1 MIGPTAVRARVT
13 VKGIVQGVGFRPFV
27 CRLARSLGLTGWV
40 GNYPSGALLEV
51 EGPPVRIEVFLERVR
66 TERPATSRI
75 DDMAVHPLPLQGET
89 AFVIRTSA
97 EEGAKRVVIPP
108 DLATCAD
115 CLCELRD
122 PRDRRYRYP
131 FLTCTQCGPRFS
143 LIRDIPY
150 DRANTTMSRF
160 PLCRDCRAEYE
171 DHTNRRFHAEAIA
184 CPACGPQ
191 LWLWYANGD
200 VIAQREDAISQACAL
215 IRQGGIVAVKGIGGF
230 HLWADAASETAV
242 RRLRERKVR
251 PEKPLAVMFPSL
263 DAVRACCD
271 LSLEE
276 EQWLASPQAP
286 IVLAHRKTG
295 GMLAES
301 VAPGN
306 PLIGAILPSAPLH
319 HLLMAELQHPVV
331 ATSGNLSEEPI
342 VFDEAEALRR
352 LGGLADA
359 FLVHDRPIARPVDD
373 SVVRVFPCGSEAKGE
388 RRGEEPKT
396 NVIILRRARGFVPQ
410 TITLSEEVCQ
420 GRTDAPILAVG
431 GHLKNTIA
439 LLAGN
444 QVLMS
449 QHLGDLGTVE
459 AGAVFRRA
467 VEDLQR
473 LVGVK
478 PSMVACDRHPDYWS
492 TSFARALAESF
503 GVPLV
508 QVQHH
513 HAHVAACMA
522 EHNLDGEVLGV
533 AWDGAGYGSDG
544 TIWGGEWLRATYQG
558 FRRVAH
564 LRPFRL
570 PGGEQAA
577 REPRRCALA
586 LLWET
591 FGADA
596 LDLASAEHDDRLEQR
611 LVLTAML
618 QRQINSPVTTSV
630 GRLFDAVASIT
641 GFCHAATFEGQ
652 AAMAIEWAA
661 MRGRSSGSGGEAD
674 YPLPLHREDGE
685 EGPWIADWRP
695 MIRTMVDEVQGGMA
709 PERMACRFHVTLAE
723 LIAQVAEQVGLP
735 RVVLTG
741 GCFQNGLLLSLARRG
756 LEEAGFTVYS
766 HRLVPPNDGGLSL
779 GQAVVVA
786 MRGQI

>member
-1 MIGPTAVRARVT
+1 MITVRTARVRVT
-13 VKGIVQGVGFRPFV
+13 VNGTVQGVGFRPFV
-27 CRLARSLGLTGWV
+27 CRVARSMGLTGWV
-40 GNYPSGALLEV
+40 ANHPSGVLIEV
-51 EGPPVRIEVFLERVR
+51 EGPPARIEDFVERVR
-66 TERPATSRI
+66 TEGPAAGRI
-75 DDMAVHPLPLQGET
+75 DDMAVSPVPSQGET
-89 AFVIRTSA
+89 SFVIRASV
-97 EEGAKRVVIPP
+97 EDGAKRLVIPP

-115 CLCELRD
+115 CLRELRD
-122 PRDRRYRYP
+122 PRDRRFRYP
-131 FLTCTQCGPRFS
+131 FLTCTHCGPRFS
-143 LIRDIPY
+143 IVTDIPY

-160 PLCRDCRAEYE
+160 PLCEACRVEYE
-171 DHTNRRFHAEAIA
+171 DVHDRRFHAEPIA
-184 CPACGPQ
+184 CPVCGPQ
-191 LWLWYANGD
+191 LELWYANGD

-319 HLLMAELQHPVV
+319 HLLMAEWQHPVV

-373 SVVRVFPCGSEAKGE
+373 SVVRVCSGGSDL
-388 RRGEEPKT
+388 
-396 NVIILRRARGFVPQ
+396 VILRRARGFVPQ

-444 QVLMS
+444 QALMS

-473 LVGVK
+473 LVGAK

-492 TSFARALAESF
+492 TSFARACAESF

-508 QVQHH
+508 PVQHH

-564 LRPFRL
+564 VRPFRL

-596 LDLASAEHDDRLEQR
+596 LDLASAERDDRLEQR
-611 LVLTAML
+611 LVLAAML

-652 AAMAIEWAA
+652 AAMAVEWAA
-661 MRGRSSGSGGEAD
+661 MRGRSSESGGEAG

-685 EGPWIADWRP
+685 EGLWIADWRP
-695 MIRTMVDEVQGGMA
+695 MIRTMVDEGQGGMD

-723 LIAQVAEQVGLP
+723 LIGRVAEQVRVP

-741 GCFQNGLLLSLARRG
+741 GCFQNGLLLSLARRR
-756 LEEAGFTVYS
+756 LEQAGFTVYS

-779 GQAVVVA
+779 GQAVVA
-786 MRGQI
+786 AHQAGNSRYPCI